1 MTPTSPLPKTALR
14 ELLLGYGLVPGDHV
28 LDATADDEFTEL
40 LEFLGLVVED
50 STECSGGGKLPDRL
64 DFSITN
70 RNHLA
75 VKEYRRVAVVWH
87 HRDPLSWC

>member
-1 MTPTSPLPKTALR
+1 MTFPVLLAKVPCPAVKKHRRSHLPGMPLLQGYMALW
-14 ELLLGYGLVPGDHV
+14 V
-28 LDATADDEFTEL
+28 LPS
-40 LEFLGLVVED
+40 GLVVDD
-50 STECSGGGKLPDRL
+50 STKCSSGSKLPYRL

-75 VKEYRRVAVVWH
+75 VKEYGRVTVVWH